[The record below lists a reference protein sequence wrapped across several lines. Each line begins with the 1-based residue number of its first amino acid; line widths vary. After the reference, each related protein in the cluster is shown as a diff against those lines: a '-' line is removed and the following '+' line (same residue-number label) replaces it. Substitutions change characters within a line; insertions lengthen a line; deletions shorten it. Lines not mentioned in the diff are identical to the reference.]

1 MGDHDVL
8 TISQAAERLGVSS
21 DTIKR
26 RIKRGEY
33 ADAYRQKTP
42 QGFRW
47 MIPVVDLDLGD
58 VAGDQA
64 TPQDAPGST
73 QTGDQGQQDPQV
85 AHQLIETLQ
94 RELDIRNR
102 EIERLHIVVAQQSAA
117 IERQAAV
124 IAALPD
130 QVPERDRAGDQ
141 QNRPGNVDDVV
152 KSGPQHRAQA
162 APAGLW
168 RRLWDT
174 IRGQ

>member
-1 MGDHDVL
+1 MGDHDIL

-33 ADAYRQKTP
+33 AAAYRQSTP

-47 MIPVVDLDLGD
+47 VIPVADLDLD
-58 VAGDQA
+58 DDAG
-64 TPQDAPGST
+64 QDAPQDTPGST
-73 QTGDQGQQDPQV
+73 RTNDQGQQDPQV
-85 AHQLIETLQ
+85 AQVLVETLQ

-124 IAALPD
+124 IAAPS
-130 QVPERDRAGDQ
+130 RA
-141 QNRPGNVDDVV
+141 R
-152 KSGPQHRAQA
+152 S
-162 APAGLW
+162 
-168 RRLWDT
+168 RRLSA
-174 IRGQ
+174 